1 MREVVGF
8 HSACELVR
16 RRAPYRAA
24 VEVLVAEL
32 KITHAQ
38 AVAAMTAAHAWIEP
52 DVYETARLRAG

>member
-1 MREVVGF
+1 MGR
-8 HSACELVR
+8 R